1 VPLGAAGALT
11 HWRHGRH
18 TPEVDQ
24 VKRLLAA
31 VLSALALAA
40 AAPTAAQTPSSR
52 PPATDTLAKLKAT
65 KQINVAVSA
74 DSFPLSF
81 VKDNKGDPVGYS
93 IDLCKKVIAQL
104 SRAAGVPDL
113 KTNWIPGTVSERI
126 AMVASG
132 QADIDCANTTATLSR
147 MQDVDFSSLIFLETG
162 GLLVKDAGP
171 VKSFADLAGKSVA
184 VISGTTTET
193 RLDQLLKQRLV
204 NAKVVKVKDGPE
216 AIALL
221 EKGTIDAFVSD
232 KVKLVG
238 LAVQA
243 KDPKSLAILG
253 DDLSIEPLAF
263 ALPRGDSAFR
273 LEVNRALTQV
283 YIGGELEPIFMAW
296 LGPIGRPTGMLAAM
310 YLLNSIPQ

>member
-1 VPLGAAGALT
+1 
-11 HWRHGRH
+11 
-18 TPEVDQ
+18 
-24 VKRLLAA
+24 VKRLLTAI
-31 VLSALALAA
+31 LSAAALAVAGFCVPA
-40 AAPTAAQTPSSR
+40 AAQAPAAR

-81 VKDNKGDPVGYS
+81 IKDRGDPIGYS
-93 IDLCKKVIAQL
+93 IDLCKRVIVQL
-104 SRAAGVPDL
+104 GRAAGVPDL

-126 AMVASG
+126 QMVASG
-132 QADIDCANTTATLSR
+132 RADLDCANTTATLSR
-147 MQDVDFSSLIFLETG
+147 MQDVDFSSLVFLETG
-162 GLLVKDAGP
+162 GLLVKDGGP
-171 VKSFADLAGKSVA
+171 VKQFADLSSRSVG

-193 RLDQLLKQRLV
+193 RLDALLKQKLV
-204 NAKVVKVKDGPE
+204 NAKVTRVKDGNE
-216 AIALL
+216 ALALL
-221 EKGTIDAFVSD
+221 EKGSLDAFASD

-253 DDLSIEPLAF
+253 EDLSIEPIAF

-283 YIGGELEPIFMAW
+283 YMGGELEPIFLAW
-296 LGPIGRPTGMLAAM
+296 LGPIGRPSGLIAAM
-310 YLLNSIPQ
+310 YLLNAIPQ